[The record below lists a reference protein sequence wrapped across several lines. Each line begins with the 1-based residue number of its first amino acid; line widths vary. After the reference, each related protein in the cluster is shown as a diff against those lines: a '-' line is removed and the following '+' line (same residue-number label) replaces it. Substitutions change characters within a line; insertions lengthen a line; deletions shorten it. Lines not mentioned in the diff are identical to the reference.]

1 MHLPT
6 LIAQNVP
13 CTKVQQMMGAVCHQ
27 QTPLSYTAETR
38 KVIILAVLALDNIKA
53 CQSHSTT
60 PKRTGI
66 TKPQQASSKTLAP
79 RQTNR
84 SKNKPNSLSL
94 THSQIVRRRNA
105 LLSSAGSDRKPRHRG
120 RHRRRQAHRLEC
132 NFRCRWRMDEA
143 RLVARILGPGAI
155 NQGAVSWRIV

>member
-53 CQSHSTT
+53 CQSHSTMS
-60 PKRTGI
+60 KHVRI
-66 TKPQQASSKTLAP
+66 TKTQQASSNTLAP
-79 RQTNR
+79 TYKSTNR
-84 SKNKPNSLSL
+84 KKTPSL
-94 THSQIVRRRNA
+94 THVSQTLGSTLDVCVVGTYVHRNTT
-105 LLSSAGSDRKPRHRG
+105 LKQNKTLSPVLPSQNKKHD
-120 RHRRRQAHRLEC
+120 
-132 NFRCRWRMDEA
+132 
-143 RLVARILGPGAI
+143 
-155 NQGAVSWRIV
+155 

>member
-53 CQSHSTT
+53 CQSHSTMS
-60 PKRTGI
+60 KHVRI
-66 TKPQQASSKTLAP
+66 TKTQQASSNTLAP
-79 RQTNR
+79 TYKSTNR
-84 SKNKPNSLSL
+84 KKTPSL
-94 THSQIVRRRNA
+94 THVSQT
-105 LLSSAGSDRKPRHRG
+105 LGST
-120 RHRRRQAHRLEC
+120 L
-132 NFRCRWRMDEA
+132 A
-143 RLVARILGPGAI
+143 RLCCRYICAPKHNVKTEQNVKPSASKPKQKTRLIGHVWADVDPNENLM
-155 NQGAVSWRIV
+155 